1 LTVRKWR
8 QCKIVNLVPYLI
20 TFRNIKRYPL
30 VAFLTSLFSSS
41 LQLHELCPRNMEIVI
56 TFSASSSNA
65 TCAPYPKM
73 KSFHFAELRIE
84 PISRYS
90 SYPCYAILLTCKCS
104 HSCLAS
110 REIIQETNA
119 NLKVMRKSKS
129 PVFGL
134 PGCGIMGFIP
144 CFDLEPRAEEE
155 VQDAWEPTP
164 YSAEP
169 PDEASGDKAFYLQ
182 QNPSTI

>member
-30 VAFLTSLFSSS
+30 VAFLTSLFSSN

-90 SYPCYAILLTCKCS
+90 SYPCYAILLI
-104 HSCLAS
+104 
-110 REIIQETNA
+110 RNA
-119 NLKVMRKSKS
+119 VTSALPAVKSFKKQTLIS
-129 PVFGL
+129 KL
-134 PGCGIMGFIP
+134 CANQ
-144 CFDLEPRAEEE
+144 RA
-155 VQDAWEPTP
+155 QF
-164 YSAEP
+164 SAFLDVVLWVSFP
-169 PDEASGDKAFYLQ
+169 AL
-182 QNPSTI
+182 I

>member
-30 VAFLTSLFSSS
+30 VAFLISLFSSN

-90 SYPCYAILLTCKCS
+90 SYPCYAILLIRKCT

-119 NLKVMRKSKS
+119 NLKVMRKSKNQFS
-129 PVFGL
+129 VFPDVVL
-134 PGCGIMGFIP
+134 WVSIP
-144 CFDLEPRAEEE
+144 AL
-155 VQDAWEPTP
+155 
-164 YSAEP
+164 
-169 PDEASGDKAFYLQ
+169 
-182 QNPSTI
+182 I